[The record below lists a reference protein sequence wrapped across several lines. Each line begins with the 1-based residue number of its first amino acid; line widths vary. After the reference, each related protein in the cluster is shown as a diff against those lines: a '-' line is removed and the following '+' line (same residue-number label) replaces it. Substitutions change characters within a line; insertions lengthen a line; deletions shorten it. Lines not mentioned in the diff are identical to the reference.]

1 MEVYDVTRNT
11 NALGCRWGTIQA
23 AVNKFAGYY
32 ERLEKK
38 PRSGTTPEDMKKEAL
53 RLYAAFND
61 EQPFKFEHCWEIMK
75 KNPKWCS
82 LHVTK
87 QGSSKKQKPL
97 DDSSPDNPIL
107 PDSTMQGS
115 ALDDNGTN
123 FDMEDELERPD
134 GRKATK
140 EKKKKGVADKGVVDV
155 LGNMHSTWEKQYNLI
170 KEELELKK
178 ERDQKE
184 FELKE
189 QTMKLELEFKERN
202 QKLKEK
208 VQRQKDQERIMNK
221 DLTNLDPSLRQHFEK
236 IQANILKE
244 WVTLLNMM
252 LNRLQVSSV
261 LFMKEIES
269 E

>member
-1 MEVYDVTRNT
+1 MEVYDATRNT

-23 AVNKFAGYY
+23 AVNKFQGFY
-32 ERLEKK
+32 EQLERK

-53 RLYAAFND
+53 RLYASFND
-61 EQPFKFEHCWEIMK
+61 EQAFKFEHCWEILK

-82 LHVTK
+82 LQLTK
-87 QGSSKKQKPL
+87 QGSSKKQKSV
-97 DDSSPDNPIL
+97 DDRSSDNPIL
-107 PDSTMQGS
+107 VESTLRGSTLGDNVTNLDS
-115 ALDDNGTN
+115 
-123 FDMEDELERPD
+123 EDELERPD

-140 EKKKKGVADKGVVDV
+140 EKKKKVVTDKGVVDV

-189 QTMKLELEFKERN
+189 RTMKLELQFKERN

-208 VQRQKDQERIMNK
+208 AQRRKDQERIMNK
-221 DLTNLDPSLRQHFEK
+221 DLTNLEPSLRQHYEK

-244 WVTLLNMM
+244 WEHDAVVEGVYMDM
-252 LNRLQVSSV
+252 
-261 LFMKEIES
+261 
-269 E
+269 